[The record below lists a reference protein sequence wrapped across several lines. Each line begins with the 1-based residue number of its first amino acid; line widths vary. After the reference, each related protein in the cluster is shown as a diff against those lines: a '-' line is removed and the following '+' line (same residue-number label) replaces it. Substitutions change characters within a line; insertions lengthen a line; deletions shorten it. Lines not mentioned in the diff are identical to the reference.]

1 MNNRVT
7 TLSASEMWANF
18 RSLNLILYFFQV
30 VEWIK
35 EKEPILKV
43 KDIKNDEDSV
53 LIYLK
58 KINDILAEMEGYNKK
73 IETIKAMS
81 EKMIE
86 RSHFDS
92 ANIQT
97 KMADLTDFH
106 VNFKVTKYTVC
117 YTLIFFVPVFL
128 IFTNIETN
136 QQKS

>member
-1 MNNRVT
+1 MR
-7 TLSASEMWANF
+7 ENF
-18 RSLNLILYFFQV
+18 RSRNLILYFFQV

>member
-1 MNNRVT
+1 MR
-7 TLSASEMWANF
+7 EIF
-18 RSLNLILYFFQV
+18 RSLNLILSFLQV

-106 VNFKVTKYTVC
+106 VNFKVTKYTMC
-117 YTLIFFVPVFL
+117 FAQFFCFAHFEK
-128 IFTNIETN
+128 IH
-136 QQKS
+136 